1 LRSLATLNS
10 QEVENAN
17 RELRE
22 LAIFNELAEMRRQK

>member
-1 LRSLATLNS
+1 LRSLATLNA

-22 LAIFNELAEMRRQK
+22 LAIFNEFAEMRRQK